1 MEISQKTKSRT
12 TVLPSNSTSGY
23 ISEQNKTKQNKT
35 LIQKDTSTSMFIAV
49 LYTIA
54 KIGKQPN
61 CPPTGKWINKM

>member
-23 ISEQNKTKQNKT
+23 ISEQNKT